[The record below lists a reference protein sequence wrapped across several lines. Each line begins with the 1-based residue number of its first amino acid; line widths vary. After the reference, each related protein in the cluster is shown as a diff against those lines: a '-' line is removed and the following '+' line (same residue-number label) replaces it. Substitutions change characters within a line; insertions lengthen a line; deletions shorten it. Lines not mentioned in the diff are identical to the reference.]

1 MRISDW
7 SSDVCSSDLISD
19 LAISPI
25 EPTAERSTSVRL
37 SAYRLQSTLSPQVT
51 TETSRLFF
59 VVSGTPAY
67 AATAVAEE
75 TPGTISKP
83 TPALVQAC
91 ASSGPEAK
99 QNGSPFIR
107 RTTRSPRLAC
117 FTPTFRSE
125 AHTSELQSLMRIAYA
140 VFRLK

>member
-67 AATAVAEE
+67 AATAAAEE
-75 TPGTISKP
+75 TPGTIPKP
-83 TPALVQAC
+83 PPAFVKAC
-91 ASSGPEAK
+91 ASTGPEA
-99 QNGSPFIR
+99 QTTGSPFNR
-107 RTTRSPRLAC
+107 LTTRPHRLNIFNKPFERVRC
-117 FTPTFRSE
+117 VQDSHFLQHTPPTNPGPP
-125 AHTSELQSLMRIAYA
+125 
-140 VFRLK
+140 